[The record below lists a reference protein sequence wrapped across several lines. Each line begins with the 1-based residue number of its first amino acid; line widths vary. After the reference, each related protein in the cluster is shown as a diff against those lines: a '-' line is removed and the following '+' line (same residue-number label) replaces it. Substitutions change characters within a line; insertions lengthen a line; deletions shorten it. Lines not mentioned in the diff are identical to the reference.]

1 MLNSEHAIKKGY
13 RGLCLEDG
21 KNDLV
26 LEETGIGFGIRQI
39 GFDTC
44 CTTNAHQGLGIVTL
58 NRILLQ
64 SRLSY
69 IV

>member
-21 KNDLV
+21 KNLV